1 MQDIVFSFDLL
12 TLTFLFLLVFPV
24 YCFLIRKQIF
34 TWFDPLLIFVFFNSI
49 SVSFVIY
56 LYFFMENIKQEYF
69 ISFILC
75 WAGFVLGINFGGRK
89 GLPKWENK
97 LNSLCNAN
105 YSKHY
110 FLLVDVFMVIC
121 LLIMFF
127 SNFLL
132 LMFKGTLPIFSAN
145 PSEAKI
151 LLYTGGWGFVKRINF
166 SLVNF
171 VLTIPLLKLFHPSF
185 KVTQKRKIFYMI
197 CFFLCVFILISMGAK
212 SSLLIILNI
221 LFALFL
227 INKTYGISIKD
238 RLLTIKNID
247 LIMKYA
253 KRTFVIAIFFMFL
266 IIILSGVETSSGDSL
281 ITRLV
286 ASGDVFYFFYVFDIQ
301 SEFHYTALDYLPHF
315 FNPLLGMFRLANY
328 EFGIGVYVLNYAIG
342 LPMDADA
349 VFGPNAQF
357 PIEGL
362 IYFGKF
368 GAAIYS
374 FIVGGIISWVR
385 VGIINNL
392 GPYPNC
398 FLLMIYIVFSSLIV
412 TMGTDVPLFT
422 QIFFDHLIFGSIIVI
437 LSLALVPILKRS
449 KI

>member
-1 MQDIVFSFDLL
+1 VQDIVFSFDLL
-12 TLTFLFLLVFPV
+12 TLTFLFLLVFPI
-24 YCFLIRKQIF
+24 YCFLIRKQLF
-34 TWFDPLLIFVFFNSI
+34 SWFDPLLIFVFFNSI
-49 SVSFVIY
+49 SVAFVVY

-69 ISFILC
+69 ISYILC
-75 WAGFVLGINFGGRK
+75 WIGFVAGINFGGWK
-89 GLPKWENK
+89 GLPKWDIKFFNK
-97 LNSLCNAN
+97 QKEN
-105 YSKHY
+105 YSQHY
-110 FLLVDVFMVIC
+110 FLLIDIFMVIS
-121 LLIMFF
+121 LIIMFF
-127 SNFLL
+127 SNFSLL
-132 LMFKGTLPIFSAN
+132 IVKGTLPIFSAN

-151 LLYTGGWGFVKRINF
+151 LLYTGGWGIVKRINF

-171 VLTIPLLKLFHPSF
+171 VLAIPLIKLFHPGI
-185 KVTQKRKIFYMI
+185 KVSSNQKIFYITCLFM
-197 CFFLCVFILISMGAK
+197 CVLILISMGSK
-212 SSLLIILNI
+212 SSLVIILNI

-238 RLLTIKNID
+238 RLLTIKNIE
-247 LIMKYA
+247 LILKYA
-253 KRTFVIAIFFMFL
+253 KRTFIIAVSFMFL

-301 SEFHYTALDYLPHF
+301 GDFHYTALDYLPHF
-315 FNPLLGMFRLANY
+315 FNPLLGMFRLAEY

-362 IYFGKF
+362 IYFGVY
-368 GAAIYS
+368 GAAVYA
-374 FIVGGIISWVR
+374 FIVGAIISFIR
-385 VGIINNL
+385 VKMLAKI

-398 FLLMIYIVFSSLIV
+398 FLLMLYVVLSSLIV
-412 TMGTDVPLFT
+412 TMGTDVPLFM
-422 QIFFDHLIFGSIIVI
+422 QMFFDHLIFGSIIII
-437 LSLALVPILKRS
+437 LSLALLPILKRS